1 MKILQQGDIVTF
13 NYPFD
18 DFSGDKIRPAI
29 IVGKSRSK
37 IGAYIVAK
45 VSSVIRNDAQS
56 FALNNAFLSVPTR
69 QLSEVRC
76 NELVT
81 VSETKFLRHVST
93 LDKTELTKLCQQI
106 QLNFEVKQKTPQYKR
121 QKPLFHDEIA
131 AFGHLY

>member
-29 IVGKSRSK
+29 LVGKSRSK

-45 VSSVIRNDAQS
+45 ISTVIRNDAHS

-106 QLNFEVKQKTPQYKR
+106 QLNFDVK
-121 QKPLFHDEIA
+121 
-131 AFGHLY
+131 